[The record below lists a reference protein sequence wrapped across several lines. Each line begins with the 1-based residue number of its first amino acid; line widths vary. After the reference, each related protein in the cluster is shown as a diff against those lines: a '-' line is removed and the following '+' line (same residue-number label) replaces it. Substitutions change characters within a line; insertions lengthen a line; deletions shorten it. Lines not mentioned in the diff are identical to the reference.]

1 MFLDAAGAA
10 WTTDGDNTDRKLG
23 AEVWTLEGD
32 HELYA
37 REPVANRRVE
47 LLLSAC
53 EPSSPLTLATT
64 SHMHV
69 WINRARWPLTAD
81 VTPNAHGVFAFDTY
95 PEVVTSFRFGSAGSD
110 ERLARH
116 YLKVKATDPNP
127 LRRFIVL
134 SGRIRCRGRRIR
146 TCFAILLS
154 LSAARSRA
162 ALSRHEVVNRAMATH
177 AEARRV
183 STPSVVST
191 RRTFRWSTR
200 RRRARDPSHLP

>member
-1 MFLDAAGAA
+1 VFLDAAGAA

-47 LLLSAC
+47 LLLS
-53 EPSSPLTLATT
+53 
-64 SHMHV
+64 
-69 WINRARWPLTAD
+69 
-81 VTPNAHGVFAFDTY
+81 
-95 PEVVTSFRFGSAGSD
+95 EVVTSFRFGSAGSD

-134 SGRIRCRGRRIR
+134 ERPDPLPRPADPNL
-146 TCFAILLS
+146 F
-154 LSAARSRA
+154 
-162 ALSRHEVVNRAMATH
+162 
-177 AEARRV
+177 
-183 STPSVVST
+183 
-191 RRTFRWSTR
+191 
-200 RRRARDPSHLP
+200 RDPPFPIGRSFTNCALTP